1 VLFYFVCYNFINI
14 YKIIHYMLIT
24 EILKDALEK
33 NASDIILASWS
44 YPSFKIDW
52 EISYFDNYPIL
63 DKEVFEKEIITIM
76 SQYQKE
82 KFMTNLEL
90 DFSIDL
96 KWYSRFRINAFFQR
110 MGYSMVFRPIKSTLP
125 NFEEL
130 SLPSSVLNFTN
141 KKSGLILITWSVWA
155 GKSTTLASL
164 LNYINKTK
172 KKHII
177 TIEDPIEFIYTSE
190 KSLIEQREVWLNTLS
205 FENGLKYALRQA
217 SDVIMVWEMRDIET
231 FRLALRAA
239 ETWNLVLATLHTSWT
254 ARTISRIID
263 MFPADERDQIT
274 QQLSE
279 SLIWIVWQDLIKR
292 SDEKSGRVASVEIL
306 VNTTSISN
314 MIRKGTIHQ
323 INSVIETS
331 AQDGM
336 ITMNKYLEYLYS
348 KKIIS
353 EENFNKNFKN

>member
-1 VLFYFVCYNFINI
+1 
-14 YKIIHYMLIT
+14 MLIT
-24 EILKDALEK
+24 EILKEALEK
-33 NASDIILASWS
+33 NASDIILASGS

-52 EISYFDNYPIL
+52 EIHYFENYPIL

-76 SQYQKE
+76 SQAQKE
-82 KFMTNLEL
+82 KLMTNMEL
-90 DFSIDL
+90 DFSLDL

-110 MGYSMVFRPIKSTLP
+110 SGYWMVFRPIRSVLP

-130 SLPSSVLNFTN
+130 SLPPSVLNFTN

-177 TIEDPIEFIYTSE
+177 TIEDPIEFVYTCE
-190 KSLIEQREVWLNTLS
+190 KSLIEQREVWINTLS

-217 SDVIMVWEMRDIET
+217 SDVIMVWEMRDLDT

-263 MFPADERDQIT
+263 MFPSDERDQIT

-292 SDEKSGRVASVEIL
+292 SDTTNWGRIAAVEIL
-306 VNTTSISN
+306 VNNTSISN
-314 MIRKGTIHQ
+314 MIRKGAIHQ

-336 ITMNKYLEYLYS
+336 ITMNKYLEYLYN
-348 KKIIS
+348 KKLIS
-353 EENFNKNFKN
+353 EENYNKNIKN